1 MKLSTHTTQTTRY
14 DGTIINNINIKKVK
28 FKKKEDAIIRL
39 EILEKVHAMVYGIN
53 SFFSSKLNM

>member
-1 MKLSTHTTQTTRY
+1 MKLSTHTTQPTRY

-28 FKKKEDAIIRL
+28 FKKKGDAIL
-39 EILEKVHAMVYGIN
+39 EIIEKVRAMVYGIN